1 MVHHVQYFVQ
11 RVHGRGRIDDH
22 RRLAAVRFDQLQC
35 AVQVNA
41 CFLVHGDPIR
51 ASVCKR
57 GNVAV
62 GILDHQVAVE
72 NGVGKRFAQR
82 SHDRRANRDVRHEV
96 TIHNVQVQHR
106 ATAFERGFSVVGE
119 PREVRG
125 EYRRGQ
131 FNGHK
136 RLSWQR

>member
-1 MVHHVQYFVQ
+1 M
-11 RVHGRGRIDDH
+11 
-22 RRLAAVRFDQLQC
+22 AARAAPRSLF
-35 AVQVNA
+35 AFSRMSPRPETAFPATSNSAPA
-41 CFLVHGDPIR
+41 CTMSLTVSSATPPSTSMRNDS

-131 FNGHK
+131 FN
-136 RLSWQR
+136 